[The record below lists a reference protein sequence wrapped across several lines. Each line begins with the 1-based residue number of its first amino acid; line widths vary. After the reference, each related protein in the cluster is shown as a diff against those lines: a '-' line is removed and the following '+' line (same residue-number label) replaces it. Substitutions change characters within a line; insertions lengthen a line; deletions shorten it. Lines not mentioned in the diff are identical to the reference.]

1 MAASALSLSFAYKAS
16 FFSEINPEP
25 LWVFSLKILPMP
37 RSSDGQN

>member
-25 LWVFSLKILPMP
+25 LWVFFT
-37 RSSDGQN
+37 